1 MISPIAEDLNV
12 FKIALINMPFA
23 DAPRPSLSM
32 TQLKKVV
39 SEEHPVDVDIHY
51 FNQEFSK
58 FFGFE
63 LFQFISG
70 QYTAGLGDW
79 IFRHVAFP
87 DEEDNKEKYLRRH
100 FPQNDTRTRQLKEV
114 ILQKREGIDAK
125 LDELIHEHNLADA
138 DLVGFSS
145 MFSQNGACFALAN
158 KLKKYNSNISIVMG
172 GANCESP
179 MGEEIIK
186 NVPQI
191 DFVFSGPAL
200 ISFPELVGNLINDT
214 REGCH
219 KIRGVFSKNNVHLLS
234 PNAVAGNEKPVD
246 DYIPLDY
253 SDFIKSF
260 DSSFPDRKD
269 SKLLLFETSRGCWW
283 GERSHCTF
291 CGLNGKSMGYRSMN
305 ADTAIKQF
313 EAMFDYADDC
323 THFSSVDNIIPQKYT
338 RDVFPYINPPSHIN
352 IFYEVKASLK
362 EKEMALLSEKRV
374 KRLQPG
380 IESLSSSTLK
390 LMKKGTTAF
399 SNITFLGYC
408 TLYDI
413 FPEWNLLVGFPG
425 EKEDVFKKYA
435 SDLPLLVHL
444 PPPGGCYPVRFDRY
458 SPYFMKPDEYG
469 LDLHPYE
476 FYEQVYPFSKQ
487 SLMNFAYYFQDRNY
501 GADYINAMI
510 SWLGKLNE
518 LMAEWNSRWK
528 SENSLCHPELYFTQP
543 NLIYDSRFGEP
554 TEYEIS
560 ETARQVLDVLTKPK
574 TLSGLTKS
582 MSDTPAFDA
591 DREIALLQEKRLLFP
606 EEERYLSL
614 VLPRKGSEL
623 KELVHDIREN
633 NLTL

>member
-1 MISPIAEDLNV
+1 M

-32 TQLKKVV
+32 TQLNEVV

-51 FNQEFSK
+51 FNQEFCK
-58 FFGFE
+58 FFGYE
-63 LFQFISG
+63 LFHFISS

-79 IFRHVAFP
+79 IFRHIAFP
-87 DEEDNKEKYLRRH
+87 DEDDNTEKYLRRH
-100 FPQNDTRTRQLKEV
+100 YPQNDPQARQLKET
-114 ILQKREGIDAK
+114 ILRKREGVDAK
-125 LDELIHEHNLADA
+125 LDELINDYNIADA

-145 MFSQNGACFALAN
+145 MFSQNAACFALAN
-158 KLKKYNSNISIVMG
+158 KLKKLNPNISIVMG

-179 MGEEIIK
+179 MGEEIIR

-200 ISFPELVGNLINDT
+200 FSFPELVGNLINDN

-219 KIRGVFSKNNVHLLS
+219 KIRGVFSKNNIHFLS
-234 PNAVAGNEKPVD
+234 PNAVVGNEKPVD

-260 DSSFPDRKD
+260 DTNFPDRKN

-305 ADTAIKQF
+305 ADIAIKQF

-380 IESLSSSTLK
+380 IESLSSSTLE

-425 EKEDVFKKYA
+425 EKEDIYKKYL
-435 SDLPLLVHL
+435 SDLPLLSHL

-458 SPYFMKPDEYG
+458 SPYFMKADEYG

-476 FYEQVYPFSKQ
+476 FYEYVYPFSKQ

-501 GADYINAMI
+501 AADYINAMI

-518 LMAEWNSRWK
+518 LMAEWNSRWN
-528 SENSLCHPELYFTQP
+528 SESNLCHPELYFTQH
-543 NLIYDSRFGEP
+543 NLIYDSRFGES

-560 ETARQVLDVLTKPK
+560 ETSRQVLDTLTKPK
-574 TLSGLTKS
+574 TVSALTKS
-582 MSDTPAFDA
+582 MSDSPAFDA
-591 DREIALLQEKRLLFP
+591 DREIALLQEKRLLFH

-633 NLTL
+633 NPAL

>member
-1 MISPIAEDLNV
+1 M
-12 FKIALINMPFA
+12 FKIAFINMPFA

-32 TQLKKVV
+32 TQLRSVV
-39 SEEHPVDVDIHY
+39 SEKHPVEVDLHY

-63 LFQFISG
+63 LFQFISS

-79 IFRHVAFP
+79 IFRHIAFP
-87 DEEDNKEKYLRRH
+87 DETDNAEKYLKRH
-100 FPQNDTRTRQLKEV
+100 YPQNDPGTRQLKE
-114 ILQKREGIDAK
+114 ILLQKRDGLEAR
-125 LDELIHEHNLADA
+125 LDELIDDYNLAEV

-158 KLKKYNSNISIVMG
+158 KLKKINPEIVIVMG

-179 MGEEIIK
+179 MGEEIVK

-191 DFVFSGPAL
+191 DYVFSGPAL
-200 ISFPELVGNLINDT
+200 ISFPELVGNLLENNSK
-214 REGCH
+214 GSH
-219 KIRGVFSKNNVHLLS
+219 QIRGVFSKDNIHFLT
-234 PNAVAGNEKPVD
+234 PEAAAGNEKSVD

-253 SDFIKSF
+253 SDFIESF
-260 DSSFPDRKD
+260 DGNFPDRKND
-269 SKLLLFETSRGCWW
+269 KLLLFETSRGCWW

-338 RDVFPYINPPSHIN
+338 RDVFPYINPPAHIN

-362 EKEMALLSEKRV
+362 EREMALLSEKRV

-399 SNITFLGYC
+399 SNIIFLGYC

-413 FPEWNLLVGFPG
+413 LPEWNLLVGFPG
-425 EKEDVFKKYA
+425 EKEDVFKKYV
-435 SDLPLLVHL
+435 SDLPLLSHL

-458 SPYFMKPDEYG
+458 SPYFMKAEEYG

-476 FYEQVYPFSKQ
+476 FYKYVYPFSQQ
-487 SLMNFAYYFQDRNY
+487 SLMNFAYYFQDHNY
-501 GADYINAMI
+501 SADYINAMI
-510 SWLGKLNE
+510 SWHGKLNE
-518 LMAEWNSRWK
+518 LVADWNSRWK
-528 SENSLCHPELYFTQP
+528 PEDNRCHPELYFTQP
-543 NLIYDSRFGEP
+543 DLIYDSRSGEAV
-554 TEYEIS
+554 EHEI
-560 ETARQVLDVLTKPK
+560 TATSRRILDALNKPQ
-574 TLSGLTKS
+574 TLSALAARLS
-582 MSDTPAFDA
+582 QLPEFDA
-591 DREIALLQEKRLLFP
+591 RGELALLQEKGLVFH

-623 KELVHDIREN
+623 KSMVHAVREN
-633 NLTL
+633 NLAL